1 MRNIILILCTLV
13 ACGCVQTGQSKEAI
27 ERLEAENESLKE
39 RVVALEGRINKLDS
53 LVVEASKLNVSN
65 TSNIKDVEDD
75 LESVITFLGNEFGY

>member
-1 MRNIILILCTLV
+1 MRNIILILFTLV
-13 ACGCVQTGQSKEAI
+13 TCGCVQTGQSNEAI

-39 RVVALEGRINKLDS
+39 RVIALEGRINKLDS
-53 LVVEASKLNVSN
+53 LVVEATKVNVSN